1 MLTYGQENASTEP
14 TLGDEKWKVGPDG
27 INLTN
32 LLLLGIEQVS
42 KVGVQPILAYREV
55 AEGHVALT

>member
-1 MLTYGQENASTEP
+1 MLTDVQENASTEP

-32 LLLLGIEQVS
+32 LVLLGIEQVS

-55 AEGHVALT
+55 A